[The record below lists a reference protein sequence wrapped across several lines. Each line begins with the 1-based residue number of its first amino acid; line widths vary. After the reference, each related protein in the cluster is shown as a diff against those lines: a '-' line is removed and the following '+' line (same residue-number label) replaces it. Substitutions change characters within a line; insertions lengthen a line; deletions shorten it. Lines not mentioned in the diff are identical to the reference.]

1 MTKRFSSN
9 QAGTFFTAVILLTL
23 ATWQI
28 SFNLGAYGEIFFQ
41 TTLTIWIVSV
51 AALFGCLVIGRTQE
65 GEVYAT
71 WWGVLLLLLPSVL
84 MTSALWAD
92 YVPWLVTPL
101 EWATLLSIPYIAFIL
116 VSVSA
121 REALELQD
129 RRLLLWL
136 VVGFVALNGIS
147 FVAGQYNAA
156 FMTCDEFV
164 RAGDEAPTTCWK
176 PNQN

>member
-9 QAGTFFTAVILLTL
+9 EAGTFFTAILLLTL

-51 AALFGCLVIGRTQE
+51 AALFGCLVIRRTKE

-71 WWGVLLLLLPSVL
+71 WWGMLLLMLPSLL
-84 MTSALWAD
+84 MTRVVWAN
-92 YVPWLVTPL
+92 VMPWLVSPL
-101 EWATLLSIPYIAFIL
+101 EWATLLSIPYIAYIL

-121 REALELQD
+121 REALEIQD

-136 VVGFVALNGIS
+136 IVGCVVLNGLC
-147 FVAGQYNAA
+147 FLAGRYNAV
-156 FMTCDEFV
+156 FMTCDDFLS
-164 RAGDEAPTTCWK
+164 AGDEAPPTCWK
-176 PNQN
+176 PS